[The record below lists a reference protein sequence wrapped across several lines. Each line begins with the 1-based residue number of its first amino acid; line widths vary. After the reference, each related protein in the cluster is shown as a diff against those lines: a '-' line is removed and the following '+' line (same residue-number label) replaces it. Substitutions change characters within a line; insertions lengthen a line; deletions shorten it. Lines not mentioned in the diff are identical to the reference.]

1 MMKAGDP
8 RARCQQLL
16 EHMPVHLSAHLE
28 GWSGLE
34 VRGAELDR
42 GSSQSWARQSSAE
55 GLHQLHGSV
64 VLEGGGR

>member
-34 VRGAELDR
+34 VRGAQL
-42 GSSQSWARQSSAE
+42 SWTEEAASPGPDSP
-55 GLHQLHGSV
+55 QLKGFTSFMAA
-64 VLEGGGR
+64 